1 MREPNFSLLPI
12 VFHRHRVPA
21 IATFLSVLGGAIAYL
36 IFTPRLYEARVRLML
51 DNNQASVSELGRNLS
66 AQSNIAGS
74 NPIAIQA
81 ELARS
86 QSVLE
91 SAITQLSS
99 ETKKSPNLAK
109 LTPNQLKTKLKTT
122 IIPATNLLELS
133 YRHKNP
139 VLSAKILNAVTNAMM
154 VENGAAIRSEASST
168 RKFLEAEVPK
178 KRAELVQ
185 AEAALSDY
193 KRSQKLVSLADV
205 NGQDN
210 TQTRNLITSLTTL
223 EDEERKLSAGL
234 EESKQRNQSLKQVTD
249 NTSLKE
255 TYAAVRSGQAQELKN
270 LRDRL
275 VNLESEIAV
284 ARSRLTDTNPVV
296 LNLLENREAIRS
308 LYKEKSGVEPNI
320 KLSANSS
327 KSASDQFSQDL
338 ASKVI
343 LGQIEIS
350 SIEKKLGAIRAQKA
364 KLQASLDQLPIKEQA
379 LAGIMRQRQEAAV
392 SLEFLQRKLEEARI
406 AEAQQVRNLR
416 VIDSAEPPAAASWPK
431 VPIVMSIAGASGLI
445 LSVGMVLLLELLND
459 RLSNATEAEAL
470 VNLSVLGVLPILPP
484 SFQGRPEAF
493 LTDITTLESYRT
505 LLTALKF
512 RSPNDLKTL
521 VVSSTLAE
529 EGKSTLVSHLA
540 AISATLAKKTLII
553 DADLRRPKQHKLFNL
568 QAQPGLT
575 NVIKGEI
582 ALAEAVQHTKI
593 DNLSV
598 LTCGESQLHP
608 SQFFESPRMHTL
620 LAEAAKEYD
629 FVILDTPPVTSC
641 VDAVTLSRDSD
652 GLLMVA
658 RPNFTQKDVFVRAV
672 SELNKNRINI
682 LGVAINGT
690 DTRTERFYHYGMYE
704 YKAVTG
710 SN

>member
-1 MREPNFSLLPI
+1 
-12 VFHRHRVPA
+12 
-21 IATFLSVLGGAIAYL
+21 
-36 IFTPRLYEARVRLML
+36 ML

>member
-1 MREPNFSLLPI
+1 MKEPNFSLLPI

-21 IATFLSVLGGAIAYL
+21 IAVFLSVLGGAIAYL
-36 IFTPRLYEARVRLML
+36 VFTPRVYEARVRLML
-51 DNNQASVSELGRNLS
+51 DNNRASISELGRNLS
-66 AQSNIAGS
+66 TEPDIAGS
-74 NPIAIQA
+74 NPLAIQA

-86 QSVLE
+86 QNVLQD
-91 SAITQLSS
+91 AISQLSS
-99 ETKKSPNLAK
+99 ETKKSQNSAK
-109 LTPNQLKTKLKTT
+109 LTPAQLKTKLKSD

-139 VLSAKILNAVTNAMM
+139 VVSAKVLNAVTKAMM
-154 VENGAAIRSEASST
+154 AENGEVIRSEASST

-178 KRAELVQ
+178 KRAELVK
-185 AEAALSDY
+185 AEAALSNY
-193 KRSQKLVSLADV
+193 KRSQGLVSLADA

-223 EDEERKLSAGL
+223 EDEERQLAAGL
-234 EESKQRNQSLKQVTD
+234 QEAKQRNQSLKQVTD
-249 NTSLKE
+249 NSSLKE

-270 LRDRL
+270 LRDKL

-284 ARSRLTDTNPVV
+284 ARSRLTDNNPVV
-296 LNLLENREAIRS
+296 LNLVEDRNAMRS

-338 ASKVI
+338 SSKVI

-350 SIEKKLGAIRAQKA
+350 SIEKKLGTIRAQKA
-364 KLQASLDQLPIKEQA
+364 NLQTRLDQLPIKEQA

-431 VPIVMSIAGASGLI
+431 VPVVMFLAGASGITLA
-445 LSVGMVLLLELLND
+445 VGMVVLLEFFDN
-459 RLSNATEAEAL
+459 RLYNATEAEGL
-470 VNLSVLGVLPILPP
+470 VDLSVLGVLPVLPLY
-484 SFQGRPEAF
+484 FQNLPEAF

-505 LLTALKF
+505 LLTALKY
-512 RSPNDLKTL
+512 RSVEDLKTL
-521 VVSSTLAE
+521 VVSSTLAA

-540 AISATLAKKTLII
+540 VLSATLAKKTLII
-553 DADLRRPKQHKLFNL
+553 DADLRRPKQHKLFHL
-568 QAQPGLT
+568 QPQPGLT

-582 ALAEAVQHTKI
+582 TLAEAIQHTEI

-608 SQFFESPRMHTL
+608 SQFFESKRMHTL
-620 LAEAAKEYD
+620 LAEASQQYD
-629 FVILDTPPVTSC
+629 LVIIDTPPVTSC
-641 VDAVTLSRDSD
+641 VDAITLSRDSD

-672 SELNKNRINI
+672 SELNRNRINI

-690 DTRTERFYHYGMYE
+690 DERTERFYRYGMYE
-704 YKAVTG
+704 YKTLTG
-710 SN
+710 SK

>member
-1 MREPNFSLLPI
+1 
-12 VFHRHRVPA
+12 
-21 IATFLSVLGGAIAYL
+21 
-36 IFTPRLYEARVRLML
+36 
-51 DNNQASVSELGRNLS
+51 
-66 AQSNIAGS
+66 
-74 NPIAIQA
+74 
-81 ELARS
+81 
-86 QSVLE
+86 
-91 SAITQLSS
+91 
-99 ETKKSPNLAK
+99 
-109 LTPNQLKTKLKTT
+109 
-122 IIPATNLLELS
+122 
-133 YRHKNP
+133 
-139 VLSAKILNAVTNAMM
+139 
-154 VENGAAIRSEASST
+154 
-168 RKFLEAEVPK
+168 
-178 KRAELVQ
+178 
-185 AEAALSDY
+185 
-193 KRSQKLVSLADV
+193 
-205 NGQDN
+205 
-210 TQTRNLITSLTTL
+210 
-223 EDEERKLSAGL
+223 
-234 EESKQRNQSLKQVTD
+234 
-249 NTSLKE
+249 
-255 TYAAVRSGQAQELKN
+255 
-270 LRDRL
+270 
-275 VNLESEIAV
+275 
-284 ARSRLTDTNPVV
+284 
-296 LNLLENREAIRS
+296 
-308 LYKEKSGVEPNI
+308 
-320 KLSANSS
+320 
-327 KSASDQFSQDL
+327 
-338 ASKVI
+338 
-343 LGQIEIS
+343 
-350 SIEKKLGAIRAQKA
+350 
-364 KLQASLDQLPIKEQA
+364 
-379 LAGIMRQRQEAAV
+379 MRQRQEAAV

-431 VPIVMSIAGASGLI
+431 VPIVMSIAGASGLT
-445 LSVGMVLLLELLND
+445 LAVGMVLLLELLND

-470 VNLSVLGVLPILPP
+470 VNLSVLGVLPLLPP

-512 RSPNDLKTL
+512 RSNDLKTL

-582 ALAEAVQHTKI
+582 ALADAVQLTKI

-608 SQFFESPRMHTL
+608 SQFFESPRMHTV

-629 FVILDTPPVTSC
+629 LVILDTPPVTSC

-704 YKAVTG
+704 YKALPG
-710 SN
+710 SK

>member
-1 MREPNFSLLPI
+1 MKEPNFSLLPI
-12 VFHRHRVPA
+12 IFHRHRVPA
-21 IATFLSVLGGAIAYL
+21 IATFLSVLGGAMAYL
-36 IFTPRLYEARVRLML
+36 AFTPRLYEARVRLML
-51 DNNQASVSELGRNLS
+51 DNNQVSVSELGRNLS
-66 AQSNIAGS
+66 TQSDVAGS
-74 NPIAIQA
+74 NPLATQA
-81 ELARS
+81 ELVRS
-86 QSVLE
+86 QSVLK

-99 ETKKSPNLAK
+99 EGKSKNSAK
-109 LTPNQLKTKLKTT
+109 LTPNQLKTGLKTT

-139 VLSAKILNAVTNAMM
+139 VVSAKVLNAVTKAM
-154 VENGAAIRSEASST
+154 VAENGAAIRSEASST
-168 RKFLEAEVPK
+168 RQFLEAEVPK
-178 KRAELVQ
+178 KRAQLVQ

-193 KRSQKLVSLADV
+193 KRSQGLVSLADA

-223 EDEERKLSAGL
+223 EDEERQLSAGL
-234 EESKQRNQSLKQVTD
+234 EEAKQRNQSLKQVTD
-249 NTSLKE
+249 NSSLKE

-270 LRDRL
+270 LRDKL
-275 VNLESEIAV
+275 LNLESEIAV
-284 ARSRLTDTNPVV
+284 ARSRFTDTNPVV
-296 LNLLENREAIRS
+296 LNLLEDRNAMRS

-320 KLSANSS
+320 SLSANSS

-350 SIEKKLGAIRAQKA
+350 SIDKKLGAIRAQKA
-364 KLQASLDQLPIKEQA
+364 NLQASLDQLPIKEQA

-416 VIDSAEPPAAASWPK
+416 VIDSAEPPATASWPK
-431 VPIVMSIAGASGLI
+431 VPVVMFIASASGIALA
-445 LSVGMVLLLELLND
+445 LGMVLLLELFD
-459 RLSNATEAEAL
+459 HRLYNATEAEEL
-470 VNLSVLGVLPILPP
+470 VDLSVLGVLPVLPP
-484 SFQGRPEAF
+484 DSQERPKAF

-505 LLTALKF
+505 LLTSLKY
-512 RSPNDLKTL
+512 RSAEELKTL
-521 VVSSTLAE
+521 VVSSTLAA

-540 AISATLAKKTLII
+540 VISATLAKKTLII
-553 DADLRRPKQHKLFNL
+553 DADLRRAKQHKLFHL
-568 QAQPGLT
+568 PPQPGLT

-582 ALAEAVQHTKI
+582 DLSEAVQHTEI

-608 SQFFESPRMHTL
+608 SQFFESKRMHTM
-620 LAEAAKEYD
+620 LAEASQQYD
-629 FVILDTPPVTSC
+629 LVILDTPPVTSC
-641 VDAVTLSRDSD
+641 VDAITLSRDSD

-672 SELNKNRINI
+672 SELNRNRINI

-690 DTRTERFYHYGMYE
+690 DERTERFYRYGMYE
-704 YKAVTG
+704 YKALTG
-710 SN
+710 SK